1 MPEPKETAIPM
12 LNSQKTKKPARKYR
26 YIIGIVVAVILFYII
41 VYLCFAWEGVIP
53 VGIDL
58 IKGDWLAFF
67 GTYLSF
73 VGATSVS
80 VVALVQTRLYAKE
93 QNDRD
98 LTVRKKQIQ
107 PIFSVEIIDTDQQLP
122 GTAEAVGLY
131 SSSNFP
137 KHRNVHI
144 RIENVAELPIRNV
157 IIFDRYYFQLLK
169 PNEPKDI
176 YVVYSD
182 SPDAGTKVAVIARI
196 LETEY
201 ERTERGIPKWFNIN
215 FEDVDGNESFQTFT
229 LENFE
234 GVQYYSLKS
243 TEEI

>member
-1 MPEPKETAIPM
+1 M
-12 LNSQKTKKPARKYR
+12 N
-26 YIIGIVVAVILFYII
+26 
-41 VYLCFAWEGVIP
+41 
-53 VGIDL
+53 
-58 IKGDWLAFF
+58 
-67 GTYLSF
+67 
-73 VGATSVS
+73 
-80 VVALVQTRLYAKE
+80 
-93 QNDRD
+93 
-98 LTVRKKQIQ
+98 
-107 PIFSVEIIDTDQQLP
+107 
-122 GTAEAVGLY
+122 
-131 SSSNFP
+131 

-182 SPDAGTKVAVIARI
+182 SPDADTKVAVIARI

-229 LENFE
+229 LESFE
-234 GVQYYSLKS
+234 GVQYYSLES

>member
-1 MPEPKETAIPM
+1 M
-12 LNSQKTKKPARKYR
+12 L
-26 YIIGIVVAVILFYII
+26 LF
-41 VYLCFAWEGVIP
+41 
-53 VGIDL
+53 
-58 IKGDWLAFF
+58 
-67 GTYLSF
+67 
-73 VGATSVS
+73 
-80 VVALVQTRLYAKE
+80 
-93 QNDRD
+93 
-98 LTVRKKQIQ
+98 LTDI
-107 PIFSVEIIDTDQQLP
+107 IFSCLNRMN
-122 GTAEAVGLY
+122 L
-131 SSSNFP
+131 
-137 KHRNVHI
+137 
-144 RIENVAELPIRNV
+144 
-157 IIFDRYYFQLLK
+157 
-169 PNEPKDI
+169 KDI